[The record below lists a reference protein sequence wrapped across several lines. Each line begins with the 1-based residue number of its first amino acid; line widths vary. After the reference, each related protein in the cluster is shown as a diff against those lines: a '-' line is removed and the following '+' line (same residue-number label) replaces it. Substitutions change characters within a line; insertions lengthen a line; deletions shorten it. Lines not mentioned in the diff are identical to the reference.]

1 MSEPGGVPSAPR
13 STAAGEPPLPH
24 LAALRP
30 PAPDAPEYHL
40 RATEY
45 RLTTATEPREV
56 VLWTQVRG
64 ELLKQ
69 DQGAKEAERRRA
81 SDTFQEKCTVIFAA
95 GAVVL
100 GAALAVAGFT
110 VPGFFILGAG
120 LFWIAPDYVTSY
132 VKTFGRSHEEDDDG
146 TK

>member
-1 MSEPGGVPSAPR
+1 MREPGGESSAPLPP
-13 STAAGEPPLPH
+13 AAGEPHVPD

-30 PAPDAPEYHL
+30 PAPEAPEYHL

-45 RLTTATEPREV
+45 RLTTATDPRDV

-69 DQGAKEAERRRA
+69 DQLAKEAARRRA
-81 SDTFQEKCTVIFAA
+81 SEHFQEKCTVAFAA

-110 VPGFFILGAG
+110 AAGFFILGAG
-120 LFWIAPDYVTSY
+120 LFWIAPDYVTTY
-132 VKTFGRSHEEDDDG
+132 VKTFGRSKEEDDDG
-146 TK
+146 EP

>member
-1 MSEPGGVPSAPR
+1 MREPGGEPSAPLP
-13 STAAGEPPLPH
+13 SAAGEPPVPD

-30 PAPDAPEYHL
+30 PAPEAPEYHL

-45 RLTTATEPREV
+45 RLTTATDPRDV

-64 ELLKQ
+64 ALLQQ
-69 DQGAKEAERRRA
+69 DQLAKEAARRRA
-81 SDTFQEKCTVIFAA
+81 SENLQEKCKVAFAA

-110 VPGFFILGAG
+110 APGFFILGAG
-120 LFWIAPDYVTSY
+120 LFWIAPDYV
-132 VKTFGRSHEEDDDG
+132 KTFGRRKEEDDDG
-146 TK
+146 EP

>member
-1 MSEPGGVPSAPR
+1 MSEPGGESSAPLPL
-13 STAAGEPPLPH
+13 AAGEPHVPD

-30 PAPDAPEYHL
+30 PAPEAPEYHL

-45 RLTTATEPREV
+45 RLTTATDPRDV

-64 ELLKQ
+64 ELLQQ
-69 DQGAKEAERRRA
+69 DQLAKDAERRR
-81 SDTFQEKCTVIFAA
+81 SSENFQEKCKVALAA
-95 GAVVL
+95 GAVLL

-110 VPGFFILGAG
+110 APGFFILGAG
-120 LFWIAPDYVTSY
+120 LFWVAPDYVTTY

-146 TK
+146 EQ

>member
-1 MSEPGGVPSAPR
+1 MSEPGGESSAPLPP
-13 STAAGEPPLPH
+13 AAGEPHLPD

-30 PAPDAPEYHL
+30 PVPDAPAYHL

-45 RLTTATEPREV
+45 RLTTATDPRDV

-64 ELLKQ
+64 ELLQQ

-81 SDTFQEKCTVIFAA
+81 SANFQEKCHVAFAA
-95 GAVVL
+95 GTVVL

-110 VPGFFILGAG
+110 AAGFFILGAG
-120 LFWIAPDYVTSY
+120 LFWIAPDYVTTY
-132 VKTFGRSHEEDDDG
+132 VKTFGRGKEDDDDG
-146 TK
+146 EQ